1 MAGQVQLNT
10 ANQDYY
16 YDKSSEMMLK
26 QADLYYIKEHFAV
39 NSNFDK
45 YKFIHS
51 QLMTEV
57 LCDDDCEI
65 VNFIYKKLTGQLV
78 EKKKKKK
85 ASPSQCLED
94 DSANITINNYYNLS
108 NEWENPVSW

>member
-16 YDKSSEMMLK
+16 YNKSAEMMLK
-26 QADLYYIKEHFAV
+26 QADLYYMKEHFAIT
-39 NSNFDK
+39 SNFDK
-45 YKFIHS
+45 YKFMHS

-78 EKKKKKK
+78 HKKKKKK
-85 ASPSQCLED
+85 FSPSQCLED
-94 DSANITINNYYNLS
+94 SQNITINNYYNV
-108 NEWENPVSW
+108 NPEWENTVDW